1 VGFFHLETQT
11 RIERLINMN
20 VLTTSLE
27 PQNLNIV
34 PRSVTFDEL
43 IFTDDSTN
51 TPETITINSVTDK
64 GYYQQIEIECALI
77 ENHYYNVELFNNG
90 DLVFRGKVFC
100 TDQPVVSF
108 SVNNGQYTSHSTA
121 NEFIV
126 YE

>member
-1 VGFFHLETQT
+1 
-11 RIERLINMN
+11 MN
-20 VLTTSLE
+20 ILTTTTA

-51 TPETITINSVTDK
+51 TPEIITINSVTSK
-64 GYYQQIEIECALI
+64 GYYQQIEIECALT
-77 ENHYYNVELFNNG
+77 ENRYYNVELLNDG

-108 SVNNGQYTSHSTA
+108 SVNNGDYTSHSTA

>member
-1 VGFFHLETQT
+1 
-11 RIERLINMN
+11 MN
-20 VLTTSLE
+20 VLTTSTDS
-27 PQNLNIV
+27 QFLNIV

-51 TPETITINSVTDK
+51 TPEVITIVDVVDK
-64 GYYQQIEIECALI
+64 VYYQQIEIECALI
-77 ENHYYNVELFNNG
+77 ENHYYNVELFNDG

-108 SVNNGQYTSHSTA
+108 SVNNSDYTSHTSG

>member
-1 VGFFHLETQT
+1 
-11 RIERLINMN
+11 MN
-20 VLTTSLE
+20 VLTTTTDS
-27 PQNLNIV
+27 QYLNIV

-51 TPETITINSVTDK
+51 TPETITINDVVDK
-64 GYYQQIEIECALI
+64 VYYQSIEIQCALT
-77 ENHYYNVELFNNG
+77 ENRFYNITLLNDGEV
-90 DLVFRGKVFC
+90 VFRGKVFC

-108 SVNNGQYTSHSTA
+108 SVNNGDYTSHSSG

>member
-1 VGFFHLETQT
+1 
-11 RIERLINMN
+11 MN
-20 VLTTSLE
+20 VLTTTTDS
-27 PQNLNIV
+27 QFLNIV

-51 TPETITINSVTDK
+51 TPEEIEIIEVVSK
-64 GYYQQIEIECALI
+64 GYYQQIEIECALT
-77 ENHYYNVELFNNG
+77 ENRFYNVTLLNDGEV
-90 DLVFRGKVFC
+90 VFRGKVFC

-108 SVNNGQYTSHSTA
+108 SVNNGDYTSHSSG

>member
-1 VGFFHLETQT
+1 
-11 RIERLINMN
+11 MN
-20 VLTTSLE
+20 VLTTSTN
-27 PQNLNIV
+27 PQYLNIV

-51 TPETITINSVTDK
+51 TPQTITINDVVDK
-64 GYYQQIEIECALI
+64 VYYQQIEIECALT

-90 DLVFRGKVFC
+90 ELVFRGKVFC

-108 SVNNGQYTSHSTA
+108 SVNNGDYTSHSSG